1 MAIKKAA
8 KKATKKAA
16 KKAAAPGLKP
26 VKMAKKVAEEKP
38 RQAAI
43 AMFAAE
49 QVITEDSD
57 PARDLYAQSRFGS
70 VHDDGKVQ
78 LSLIEALYL
87 LEKGRLIIKDLR
99 GSPYDFQRFIKRA
112 KRLEPNFWV
121 RYSVFRDMRNRGYI
135 VKTALKFGAD
145 FRVYDR
151 GIKPGED
158 HARWVLY
165 PIHEGTTLTWH
176 EFSAK
181 ARVAHSTK
189 KRLLISIVDD
199 EGDVTYYEIRWLRP

>member
-1 MAIKKAA
+1 MAKKVVKSTAKKAA
-8 KKATKKAA
+8 KT
-16 KKAAAPGLKP
+16 APGLKP
-26 VKMAKKVAEEKP
+26 VKMAKKVADDKP
-38 RQAAI
+38 KQTAV

-70 VHDDGKVQ
+70 IHDDGKVQ

-99 GSPYDFQRFIKRA
+99 GSPYDFQRFIKKA